1 MKIYRPD
8 GRCNI
13 AGIQIKLSR
22 ENLKLSQE
30 QLAVKIQ
37 LLGYNITQQSISRI
51 ETGDRLV
58 ADFELR
64 YFAQALNV
72 SILYLLGEKE
82 I

>member
-1 MKIYRPD
+1 MKIYRSD

-58 ADFELR
+58 ADFELK
-64 YFAQALNV
+64 YFAQALNI

>member
-58 ADFELR
+58 ADFELK

>member
-58 ADFELR
+58 ADFELK
-64 YFAQALNV
+64 YFAQALNI